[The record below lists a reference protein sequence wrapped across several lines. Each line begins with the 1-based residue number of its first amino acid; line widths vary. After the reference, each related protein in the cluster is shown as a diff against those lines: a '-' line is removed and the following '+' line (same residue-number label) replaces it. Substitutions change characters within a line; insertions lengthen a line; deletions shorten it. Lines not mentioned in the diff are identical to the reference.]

1 MRLSGFIRKNREAI
15 LQRWEDFA
23 ASIDNAPESMKK
35 KELRDHAS
43 LMLDAIA
50 DDLDSDQ
57 SRLMQTRK
65 SKGLGPRG
73 RDETAAEAHGG
84 DRLEWGFTTI
94 DMVAEFRALRA
105 SVIRFWGDENPDM
118 DRGDMVRFNEAID
131 QALAESIKT
140 YAQESEERENL
151 LYSLLRYSFDHNFIM
166 STDGTLRYV
175 NRAMADTHR
184 KQSSEMIG
192 TRIDEF
198 NPALAAAL
206 RGKFR
211 DGTMK
216 PNNKECGGDITIK
229 NAEGTER
236 VMEYRCAPIMGG
248 GGEPIAI
255 VGITRDVTERAE
267 LEQTLWRQANY
278 DALTDTP
285 NRRLFFDRLDHD
297 MKQARRNGTRL
308 ALLYIDLD
316 NFKAANDR
324 LGHSRGD
331 DLLKQ
336 AAQRINACIRETD
349 TLARLGGDEFTV
361 LLTNLDNEEH
371 VALLADDV
379 LKQLV
384 EPFSLDDEVAH
395 ISGSIGI
402 AFFPEDGATVDALA
416 SNADGAMYT
425 AKDHGGNQFHFY
437 QPADHESRKQ
447 SGQGAQRNTRH

>member
-1 MRLSGFIRKNREAI
+1 MGRFRRIHW
-15 LQRWEDFA
+15 QRTEDH
-23 ASIDNAPESMKK
+23 EK

-50 DDLDSDQ
+50 DDLDSAQ
-57 SRLMQTRK
+57 NRLMQTQK

-84 DRLEWGFTTI
+84 DRLEWGFSTI

-118 DRGDMVRFNEAID
+118 DRIDMVRFNEAVD
-131 QALAESIKT
+131 QALAESVKT
-140 YAQESEERENL
+140 YARESEERENL

-175 NRAMADTHR
+175 NRAMADMQG
-184 KQSSEMIG
+184 KQPFEMIG
-192 TRIDEF
+192 KRIDEF
-198 NPALAAAL
+198 NPTLAAAL
-206 RGKFR
+206 RGEFR
-211 DGTMK
+211 DGTMNL
-216 PNNKECGGDITIK
+216 NNKECRGDITITD
-229 NAEGTER
+229 AEGNER
-236 VMEYRCAPIMGG
+236 VIEYRCAPITDSDDQ
-248 GGEPIAI
+248 PIAI

-267 LEQTLWRQANY
+267 SERTLWRQANY
-278 DALTDTP
+278 DALTEAP

-297 MKQARRNGTRL
+297 MKQAKRNGTRL

-316 NFKAANDR
+316 KFKAANDR
-324 LGHSRGD
+324 LGHSLGD
-331 DLLKQ
+331 QLLKG

-361 LLTNLDNEEH
+361 LLTNLDNEEQA
-371 VALLADDV
+371 ALLAGEI

-384 EPFSLDDEVAH
+384 EPFSLDGEVAH

-416 SNADGAMYT
+416 SKADNAMYT

-437 QPADHESRKQ
+437 QPTDHESGKHP
-447 SGQGAQRNTRH
+447 GQDVHRNTRH